1 MASRPPEN
9 DDDVARNRW
18 ALMQAVR
25 LAGAAMALIGLLIV
39 SGRIGAPELA
49 GYVLVLFGLLDFF
62 FVPTIL
68 ARRWRTPGE

>member
-9 DDDVARNRW
+9 DDVARNRW

-25 LAGAAMALIGLLIV
+25 LGGGAMALIGLLII
-39 SGRIGAPELA
+39 SGRIGAPELV

-62 FVPTIL
+62 FVPTFL
-68 ARRWRTPGE
+68 ARHWRTPGR